1 MDWPFSARRPI
12 YAAQSCV
19 SLSVANN
26 RLGLGRFLHLLPL
39 WPSKSAIRPEGRRMR
54 APRRSERGAR
64 TNGVVAH
71 NTQSTAEAG
80 LSFQSRRS
88 VDRPPFHLLFR
99 RAGVRGVASRSMQGS
114 SLAHMEEE
122 PWKSVRARHK
132 APSSC
137 GSMESHPGGPLE
149 RPSVPARGKQL
160 SPPPWT
166 RKGGPSCHLA
176 PVNRKEWL
184 WGTVCMVPEIPPGI
198 GASSWT
204 RGGLCKCGWC
214 GPHGDARTPQTR
226 ATRPHSNAL
235 VWDSE

>member
-1 MDWPFSARRPI
+1 LFVGQTDASVVSSHPPRDTRPTRQCTYPIGRRSCVAAMDWPFSARRPI

-64 TNGVVAH
+64 TNGVVAL

-99 RAGVRGVASRSMQGS
+99 RAGVRGVASRSMPGS

-122 PWKSVRARHK
+122 PWKIVRARHE

-137 GSMESHPGGPLE
+137 GSMESHPAGPLE

-160 SPPPWT
+160 SPPP
-166 RKGGPSCHLA
+166 
-176 PVNRKEWL
+176 
-184 WGTVCMVPEIPPGI
+184 
-198 GASSWT
+198 
-204 RGGLCKCGWC
+204 
-214 GPHGDARTPQTR
+214 
-226 ATRPHSNAL
+226 
-235 VWDSE
+235 